1 MPRVGGTVQGLLF
14 RVFRAR
20 RVEQLLPLLHL
31 VPDPAEPPARAVLPD
46 ETQQDQCQVDF
57 QGVFLLSSVK
67 FLSVLRIWGNF
78 GTGPK
83 PRIRISD

>member
-1 MPRVGGTVQGLLF
+1 MPRVGNTVQGLLL

-31 VPDPAEPPARAVLPD
+31 VPDPAEPTARAVLPD

-57 QGVFLLSSVK
+57 SGCSY
-67 FLSVLRIWGNF
+67 
-78 GTGPK
+78 
-83 PRIRISD
+83 